1 MSVMVKFGFF
11 PIDKGESL
19 SKYVSRSLK
28 VVDESGLNYN
38 FGPMGTA
45 LEGSYDE
52 CMKVVKKC
60 YEGMADD
67 CRRVYGTIKI
77 DYRADREDGLQQKI
91 ESIENR
97 LGKELKK

>member
-1 MSVMVKFGFF
+1 
-11 PIDKGESL
+11 
-19 SKYVSRSLK
+19 
-28 VVDESGLNYN
+28 
-38 FGPMGTA
+38 MGTV

-60 YEGMADD
+60 YERMEDD

-77 DYRADREDGLQQKI
+77 DYRADREDGLQKKI

-97 LGKELKK
+97 LGKELNK